1 MKRIFWLTL
10 FLLFLSANE
19 YFSKFLLAVF
29 VGQLEFNS
37 AVERTFQYSTIDSY
51 LFSAGFR
58 AIPFIVLGLFAAK
71 SKLSLTVFGR
81 VGIWII
87 MLLNTAFILYGYWGM
102 QHSLFT
108 DAHTSSTSALAI
120 IWIPIWASLFTIVGF
135 IVLVVI
141 SKISRSFQ
149 ARA

>member
-1 MKRIFWLTL
+1 MKRIFWFTLVLL
-10 FLLFLSANE
+10 FLLVNE
-19 YFSKFLLAVF
+19 YLSKFLLAVF
-29 VGQLEFNS
+29 VGHLEINS

-71 SKLSLTVFGR
+71 SKLSLTSFGR

-87 MLLNTAFILYGYWGM
+87 MLLNTSFILYGYWGM

-120 IWIPIWASLFTIVGF
+120 LWIPIWASFFTIIGCM
-135 IVLVVI
+135 VLVVI
-141 SKISRSFQ
+141 SKISRSFHG
-149 ARA
+149 RA

>member
-1 MKRIFWLTL
+1 MKRIFWFTL
-10 FLLFLSANE
+10 VLLFILANE
-19 YFSKFLLAVF
+19 YLSKFLLAVF
-29 VGQLEFNS
+29 VGHLEFTS

-71 SKLSLTVFGR
+71 SQLSLSAFGQ
-81 VGIWII
+81 VGIWTI
-87 MLLNTAFILYGYWGM
+87 MLLKTSFILYGYWGM
-102 QHSLFT
+102 QYSLFT

-120 IWIPIWASLFTIVGF
+120 LWIPIWATFFTIIGC

-141 SKISRSFQ
+141 SKISRSFH